1 MINEIPCGKGCIS
14 SNDNKNIDT
23 IVEKF
28 SVFNV
33 TYTPPPWGCTKK
45 LKTIGSLFAKWVGWP
60 GSGWKNQSEIE
71 CVFKQTE

>member
-45 LKTIGSLFAKWVGWP
+45 FALYSQNGWDGLGLAGKISLK
-60 GSGWKNQSEIE
+60 
-71 CVFKQTE
+71 